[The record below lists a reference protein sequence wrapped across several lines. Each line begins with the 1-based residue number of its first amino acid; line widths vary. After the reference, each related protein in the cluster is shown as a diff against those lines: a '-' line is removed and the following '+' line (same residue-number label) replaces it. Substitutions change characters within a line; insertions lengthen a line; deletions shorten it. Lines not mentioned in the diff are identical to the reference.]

1 MLTLQ
6 HILAGAMSIGE
17 AWEEFMGTMNKEQSF
32 KLLDAFLEAGGN
44 MIDTANNYREL
55 VSLSAASEATSR
67 P

>member
-1 MLTLQ
+1 
-6 HILAGAMSIGE
+6 MSIGE